1 MDWAAVM
8 FKQSE
13 VDPGS
18 TAAPVPQV
26 QVVPT
31 PAAGKRG
38 PVGTSPRT
46 NYSRVNTGTPE
57 TPDAGA
63 VAQKTMEPKVARAHN
78 QLMSEVS
85 MNTMAAR
92 PTLQQMLKNA
102 MAGASVGSTKIAE
115 EAKRQLEN
123 LEGESDKDKKEEK
136 KDKKSDESEE
146 KVSGAYARKLA
157 SAIEYCAELLVKTGA
172 DLAGPWNVTESK
184 VEPGKG
190 PGALQVMEAPSGPP
204 PSDNV
209 GKATAGNQP
218 PKNPGLQ
225 RQLASGKDAPTQLE
239 NDINH
244 RPGADAEASWAPD
257 GDHSKLSMA
266 QRIKAAAKRD
276 REAPEGISP
285 GTAGLAGAGLGLL
298 TSNPISGGLGAY
310 YGARRAQEA
319 GMPTSEG
326 AIRGGIGA
334 GAGEWVGTLG
344 GAGLGALGGA
354 GLGALA
360 GRPDIGAGVGAL
372 AGGLGGSIYGARK
385 GYQMAMDDI
394 PKQAS
399 VVQMIRKIA
408 AQQKKAEDA
417 INPARITAGAAQ
429 APQTLEASDPGPGG
443 EDKNLVPTTPQGVAD
458 FTRRQAK
465 APMKQEMRQYVDEPM
480 MSESSDK
487 VLANAFGH
495 TDQAGAKI
503 SSAQEVSKVASAR
516 ALMRRLAESA
526 GVNPT
531 TYR

>member
-46 NYSRVNTGTPE
+46 NYSRVNTGTPV

-63 VAQKTMEPKVARAHN
+63 QAQKSMEPKVARADN

-102 MAGASVGSTKIAE
+102 MAGASVGSTKIAQ
-115 EAKRQLEN
+115 EAQRQLEN
-123 LEGESDKDKKEEK
+123 LDGESGQQSDAQQPDQAEEK
-136 KDKKSDESEE
+136 I
-146 KVSGAYARKLA
+146 SGAYARKLA
-157 SAIEYCAELLVKTGA
+157 SAVEYCAELIKTGA
-172 DLAGPWNVTESK
+172 DLAGPYNLTENK

-190 PGALQVMEAPSGPP
+190 PGALQVMEAPGGPP
-204 PSDNV
+204 PSENV
-209 GKATAGNQP
+209 GQATAGNQP

-225 RQLASGKDAPTQLE
+225 KQLASGTDAATQLD

-244 RPGADAEASWAPD
+244 RPGADAEAGWAPM

-266 QRIKAAAKRD
+266 QRIKMA
-276 REAPEGISP
+276 
-285 GTAGLAGAGLGLL
+285 
-298 TSNPISGGLGAY
+298 
-310 YGARRAQEA
+310 AQEA
-319 GMPTSEG
+319 EKGASVT
-326 AIRGGIGA
+326 AIRK
-334 GAGEWVGTLG
+334 
-344 GAGLGALGGA
+344 
-354 GLGALA
+354 LA
-360 GRPDIGAGVGAL
+360 AQR
-372 AGGLGGSIYGARK
+372 
-385 GYQMAMDDI
+385 
-394 PKQAS
+394 KQA
-399 VVQMIRKIA
+399 
-408 AQQKKAEDA
+408 EEA
-417 INPARITAGAAQ
+417 INPAHISAGAAQ
-429 APQTLEASDPGPGG
+429 APQTIEANQPGPGG
-443 EDKNLVPTTPQGVAD
+443 EYKGLVPTTPKEVAN
-458 FTRRQAK
+458 FTRREAK

-495 TDQAGAKI
+495 TDEAGAKI

-526 GVNPT
+526 GVNPVT
-531 TYR
+531 FR